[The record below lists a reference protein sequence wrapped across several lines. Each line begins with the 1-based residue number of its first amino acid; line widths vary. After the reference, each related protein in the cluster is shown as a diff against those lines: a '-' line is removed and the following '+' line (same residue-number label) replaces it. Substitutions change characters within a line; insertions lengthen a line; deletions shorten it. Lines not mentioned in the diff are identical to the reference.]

1 MDNRTQSE
9 ARTMAGSV
17 TGLRRTAV
25 LVAAG
30 TVVLSA
36 ASCRKSPAGPS
47 ELPITS
53 SFLQGDEGWTV
64 VGDGTM
70 FYSPT
75 GGNPSSTGYIFAIDR
90 TEGDNFYFNS
100 PGKFRG
106 NMSNA
111 YGRRL
116 TFDLVWSENSPS
128 DYKEAADIILR
139 GGNVTIT
146 TQLPH
151 LPGTT
156 WTSYSVPL
164 DTSGGW
170 LVEAT
175 GQPATASQMQAVLSS
190 VQQFRIR
197 GEFRQGAEQGGLD
210 NVRFGVE

>member
-1 MDNRTQSE
+1 
-9 ARTMAGSV
+9 MAGS
-17 TGLRRTAV
+17 GFDLRRLAA

-30 TVVLSA
+30 AIVVSA

-64 VGDGTM
+64 TGDGTM

-75 GGNPSSTGYIFAIDR
+75 GGNPSSTGYIFAIDWA
-90 TEGDNFYFNS
+90 EGDNFYFNA

-106 NMSNA
+106 NMLAA

-116 TFDLVWSENSPS
+116 TFDLVWSETSPS

-139 GGNVTIT
+139 GGDLTIT
-146 TQLPH
+146 AQLPH

-164 DTSGGW
+164 DVGGGW
-170 LVEAT
+170 VVEAT
-175 GQPATASQMQAVLSS
+175 GQPASVSQMQTVLSAL
-190 VQQFRIR
+190 QQFRIR
-197 GEFRQGAEQGGLD
+197 GEFRSGPEQGGLD
-210 NVRFGVE
+210 NVRFGVD